1 MATITVAAI
10 IPTLDEES
18 ALRRSLPAI
27 LSAADEVVVSD
38 GGSRD
43 QTLRTAQELG
53 VRVITGAPGRG
64 PQLNRGVASTT
75 SDVLVFLHADTRLPP
90 GAVPAIREAIGSGKI
105 GGGFQVRFDTD
116 NRIMAVGSKLVKLRT
131 RLTRSPLGDQ
141 AQFLRRTTF
150 DELGG
155 FRNWAALEDLDLIRR
170 MKRCGKVVVLPLE
183 ATTSARRYLE
193 DGIGRTVALNWLIW
207 ALYFAGV
214 PAERLARLYRP
225 RRTPT
230 DQTAPRDRQK
240 T

>member
-1 MATITVAAI
+1 LATITVAAI

-18 ALRRSLPAI
+18 SLRRSLPAI

-43 QTLRTAQELG
+43 HTLRTAQELG
-53 VRVITGAPGRG
+53 ARVITGTAGRG
-64 PQLNRGVASTT
+64 PQLNRGVASTS
-75 SDVLVFLHADTRLPP
+75 SDVLVFLHADTRLPH
-90 GAVPAIREAIGSGKI
+90 GAVPAIREAIDGGKI

-116 NRIMAVGSKLVKLRT
+116 NRVMAVGSKLVQLRT

-141 AQFLRRTTF
+141 AQFVRRSVF

-155 FRNWAALEDLDLIRR
+155 FRNWTALEDLDFIRR
-170 MKRCGKVVVLPLE
+170 MKRRGEVVVLPLE

-193 DGIGRTVALNWLIW
+193 EGIGRTVALNWLIW

-214 PAERLARLYRP
+214 PAERLAKLYRP
-225 RRTPT
+225 RRTPP
-230 DQTAPRDRQK
+230 DQTAPRDR
-240 T
+240 

>member
-116 NRIMAVGSKLVKLRT
+116 NRVMAVGSKLVQLRT

-141 AQFLRRTTF
+141 AQFVRRTTF

-170 MKRCGKVVVLPLE
+170 MKQCGEVVVLPLE

-207 ALYFAGV
+207 GLYFAGV

>member
-18 ALRRSLPAI
+18 SLRRSLPAI

-53 VRVITGAPGRG
+53 ARVITGAPGRG

-116 NRIMAVGSKLVKLRT
+116 NRVMAVGSKLVKLRT

-141 AQFLRRTTF
+141 AQFVRRTTF

-170 MKRCGKVVVLPLE
+170 MKRCGEVVVLPLE

>member
-18 ALRRSLPAI
+18 SLRRSLPAI

-43 QTLRTAQELG
+43 QTRRTAQELG
-53 VRVITGAPGRG
+53 AQVVTGAPGRG

-90 GAVPAIREAIGSGKI
+90 GAVPAIREAIGGGKI

-116 NRIMAVGSKLVKLRT
+116 NRVMAVGSKLVKLRT

-141 AQFLRRTTF
+141 AQFVRRTTF

-170 MKRCGKVVVLPLE
+170 MKRCGEVVVLPLE

-193 DGIGRTVALNWLIW
+193 GGIGRTVALNWLIW

-225 RRTPT
+225 QRTPT

>member
-18 ALRRSLPAI
+18 SLRRSLPAI

-43 QTLRTAQELG
+43 QTHRTAQELG
-53 VRVITGAPGRG
+53 ARVITGAPGRG

-116 NRIMAVGSKLVKLRT
+116 NRVMAVGSKLVQLRT

-141 AQFLRRTTF
+141 AQFVRRTTF

-170 MKRCGKVVVLPLE
+170 MKRCGEVVVLPLE

>member
-18 ALRRSLPAI
+18 SLRRSLPAI

-53 VRVITGAPGRG
+53 ARVITGAPGRG

-90 GAVPAIREAIGSGKI
+90 GAIPAIREAVGSGKI

-116 NRIMAVGSKLVKLRT
+116 NRVMAVGSKLVKLRT

-141 AQFLRRTTF
+141 AQFVRRTTF

-170 MKRCGKVVVLPLE
+170 MKRCGEVVVLPLE

>member
-1 MATITVAAI
+1 LATITVAAI

-18 ALRRSLPAI
+18 SLRRSLPAV

-43 QTLRTAQELG
+43 KTLRTAQELG
-53 VRVITGAPGRG
+53 ARVITGAAGRG

-90 GAVPAIREAIGSGKI
+90 GAVPAIREAIGGGKI

-116 NRIMAVGSKLVKLRT
+116 NRVMAVGSKLVQLRT

-141 AQFLRRTTF
+141 AQFVRRSVF

-155 FRNWAALEDLDLIRR
+155 FRNWTALEDLDLIRR
-170 MKRCGKVVVLPLE
+170 MKRRGEVVVLPLE

-214 PAERLARLYRP
+214 PAERLAKLYQP
-225 RRTPT
+225 RRTPP
-230 DQTAPRDRQK
+230 DQTAPRDR
-240 T
+240 

>member
-18 ALRRSLPAI
+18 SLRRSLPAI

-53 VRVITGAPGRG
+53 ARVITGGLGRG

-90 GAVPAIREAIGSGKI
+90 GAIPAIREAVGSGKI

-116 NRIMAVGSKLVKLRT
+116 NRVMAVGSKLVKLRT
-131 RLTRSPLGDQ
+131 RLTGSPLGDQ
-141 AQFLRRTTF
+141 AQFVRRTTF

-170 MKRCGKVVVLPLE
+170 MKRCGEVVVLPLE

-207 ALYFAGV
+207 GLYFAGV